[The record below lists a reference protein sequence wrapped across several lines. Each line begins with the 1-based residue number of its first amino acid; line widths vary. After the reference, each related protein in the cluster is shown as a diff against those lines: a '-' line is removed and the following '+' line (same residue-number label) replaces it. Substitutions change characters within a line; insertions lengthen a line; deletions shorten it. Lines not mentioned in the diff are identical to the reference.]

1 MGAVAGFNQEWY
13 TYRYTGAKAQGILTP
28 NIPVINATTGNQYAY
43 DSAEHWAIRGAFAR
57 VNYIFNDR
65 YLFEFNGR
73 YDGTSRF
80 RKEDRFKFF
89 PSFSAGWRVSEES
102 FIKIILLGWII

>member
-65 YLFEFNGR
+65 YL
-73 YDGTSRF
+73 T
-80 RKEDRFKFF
+80 F
-89 PSFSAGWRVSEES
+89 PQRRPF
-102 FIKIILLGWII
+102 